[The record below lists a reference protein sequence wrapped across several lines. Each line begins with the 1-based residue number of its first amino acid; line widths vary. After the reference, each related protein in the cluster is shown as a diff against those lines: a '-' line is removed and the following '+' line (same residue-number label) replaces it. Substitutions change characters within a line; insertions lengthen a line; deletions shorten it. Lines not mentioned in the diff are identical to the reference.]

1 MTPEPTVREQV
12 IAGCGLL
19 LVWAFVWF
27 CAGVL

>member
-19 LVWAFVWF
+19 LVWASIWFVF
-27 CAGVL
+27 AL